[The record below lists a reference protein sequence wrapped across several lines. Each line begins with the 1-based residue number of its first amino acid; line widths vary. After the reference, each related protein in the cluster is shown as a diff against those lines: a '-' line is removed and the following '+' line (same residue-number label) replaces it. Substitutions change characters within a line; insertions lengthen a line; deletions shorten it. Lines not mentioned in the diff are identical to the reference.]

1 MNPKKVA
8 RGLYAIWYREYK
20 VFIRE
25 RSRVFSS
32 IALPILFMVIF
43 GSGIGSIV
51 SLPGTDYQSYIFPGF
66 LVMTVL
72 FSSIFFGAYVVWD
85 KKLDFLKGVLVSPQS
100 RTTIFVGKAFGGVT
114 DSLIEVSVLM
124 LVGIAMGIPLTALSV
139 GISYLILLFFIIG
152 TVSLG
157 LVIGSQ
163 MESPQGFGLISSF
176 VVFPMFLLSGALYP
190 LSNLPGWLVVL
201 TRINPAT
208 YAVDGLRSIILG
220 SSLFLLIVDLSAII
234 LFSILMITLGTY
246 AFNRM
251 RV

>member
-1 MNPKKVA
+1 M
-8 RGLYAIWYREYK
+8 
-20 VFIRE
+20 
-25 RSRVFSS
+25 
-32 IALPILFMVIF
+32 
-43 GSGIGSIV
+43 
-51 SLPGTDYQSYIFPGF
+51 PGTDYQSYIFPGF

-124 LVGIAMGIPLTALSV
+124 LVGIAIGIPLTVLNV
-139 GISYLILLFFIIG
+139 GISYLLLLFFIIG

-157 LVIGSQ
+157 LLIGSQ

-208 YAVDGLRSIILG
+208 YAVDGLRNIILG
-220 SSLFLLIVDLSAII
+220 SSLFPLFVDLSAI
-234 LFSILMITLGTY
+234 LFFSILMIALGTY

>member
-1 MNPKKVA
+1 
-8 RGLYAIWYREYK
+8 
-20 VFIRE
+20 
-25 RSRVFSS
+25 
-32 IALPILFMVIF
+32 
-43 GSGIGSIV
+43 
-51 SLPGTDYQSYIFPGF
+51 
-66 LVMTVL
+66 MTVL

-208 YAVDGLRSIILG
+208 YAVDGLRSMILG
-220 SSLFLLIVDLSAII
+220 SSLFPLVVDVSTII
-234 LFSILMITLGTY
+234 LFTSLMIALGTY